1 MWDINVKLYLKTNG
15 IKTSNEMALLA
26 YFFKNFSGPNSKFNS
41 NFLLLISMKQKE
53 TDSSNYTKTISIHI
67 FEDLSNQK
75 FKQHQPNEQAQMPF
89 TIATL
94 LTPLRSCKPNLLIL
108 FLSFKDI

>member
-26 YFFKNFSGPNSKFNS
+26 YFLRFFWTKFKIQFF
-41 NFLLLISMKQKE
+41 FLLISIKQKE
-53 TDSSNYTKTISIHI
+53 TDSSNYRKTINIHI

>member
-26 YFFKNFSGPNSKFNS
+26 YFLRFFWIKFKIHFF
-41 NFLLLISMKQKE
+41 FLLISIKQKK
-53 TDSSNYTKTISIHI
+53 TDSSNYRKTISLHI
-67 FEDLSNQK
+67 FEDLFYQK